1 VQPPVGQ
8 ISSQLPLPSQPPLSL
23 SASPTISPAPAPS
36 SLLSIPPILS
46 VPLTLDPKPV
56 PSAPGTPNAS
66 LVTKSSRLDNPE
78 TSKMQSTDQGL
89 RPIPPAATQVGDPNG
104 HHEITEPNFSAT
116 KPCRGC
122 SPVVEMSATGWLD
135 GPAAEQQWAS
145 PQAIRTRVPVGPSD
159 ILISQIQSGA
169 SFVIGGSIT
178 VTPGQTVTVDNVPVA
193 IQTTASRLEV
203 VVGTTVVPLYSNEAR
218 SRGTRAS
225 HPPSALPPMLTI
237 GTETITANSQ
247 DQYVVSGQTL
257 SPGGSAIIV
266 AGTTISL
273 APSATAVVVN
283 GVTSTIVPRLGN
295 VWTMSAPALTLN
307 DHVYTANRAG
317 YITISPGTVLK
328 PGGEAITVNG
338 TTLSLDSGGTA
349 VVIQGSTST
358 MQPVTT
364 VVTLTRSVGGDAGN
378 AGRTNG
384 GTWALPTKKP
394 EVPAKPISAG
404 GALDPGLTSTD
415 GWLGGV
421 LLLVWWG
428 LGYLA
433 VEL

>member
-1 VQPPVGQ
+1 
-8 ISSQLPLPSQPPLSL
+8 
-23 SASPTISPAPAPS
+23 
-36 SLLSIPPILS
+36 
-46 VPLTLDPKPV
+46 
-56 PSAPGTPNAS
+56 
-66 LVTKSSRLDNPE
+66 
-78 TSKMQSTDQGL
+78 MQSTDQGL

-135 GPAAEQQWAS
+135 DPAAEQQDAS
-145 PQAIRTRVPVGPSD
+145 SRPIRTRVPAGPSN

-169 SFVIGGSIT
+169 DFVIGGSIT
-178 VTPGQTVTVDNVPVA
+178 VTPGQTVTVDNVPIA
-193 IQTTASRLEV
+193 IQTTASGLEV
-203 VVGTTVVPLYSNEAR
+203 IVGTTVVPLHPNEVR
-218 SRGTRAS
+218 SSRGTRAS
-225 HPPSALPPMLTI
+225 HAPSALPPVLVI

-247 DQYVVSGQTL
+247 NQYVVSGQTM
-257 SPGGSAIIV
+257 SAGGPAITV

-273 APSATAVVVN
+273 ASSAMAVVIN
-283 GVTSTIVPRLGN
+283 GATSTIAPQLGN
-295 VWTMSAPALTLN
+295 IWTMSAHALTFN

-338 TTLSLDSGGTA
+338 TTLSLDTGGTA
-349 VVIQGSTST
+349 VVIQGSTSM

-364 VVTLTRSVGGDAGN
+364 VVTLTRTAGGGAGN
-378 AGRTNG
+378 AGRTSG
-384 GTWALPTKKP
+384 GTWASPTNNP

-404 GALDPGLTSTD
+404 DTLDPGFSRTD

-421 LLLVWWG
+421 LLLVCWG